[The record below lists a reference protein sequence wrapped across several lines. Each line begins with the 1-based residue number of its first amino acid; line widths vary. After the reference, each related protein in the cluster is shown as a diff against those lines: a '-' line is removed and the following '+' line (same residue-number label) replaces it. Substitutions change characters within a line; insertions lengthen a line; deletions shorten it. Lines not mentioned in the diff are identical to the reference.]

1 MTAPALRLEGIEKRY
16 GRIRALAGIW
26 LEVQAGETVA
36 LTGANGSGKTT
47 LLRVVAGLMAP
58 DRGAVIWETHPR
70 PPGLGL
76 VGHQTMLYGDL
87 TAWENLRFFARLHG
101 LAVARAEV
109 ERWLE
114 EAGLGGRADDLVRTF
129 SRGMRQ
135 RLAIVRALITRP
147 EVLLLDEPGV
157 GLDASGRQWLQRIL
171 QEQQQKGTTILFA
184 THEDW
189 LLEAAG
195 REVHMAGGRIEQQR
209 LLPAS
214 PRIASIR

>member
-87 TAWENLRFFARLHG
+87 TAWENLRFFARLSG
-101 LAVARAEV
+101 TTVAHAEV
-109 ERWLE
+109 DRWLDD
-114 EAGLGGRADDLVRTF
+114 AGLGGRASDLVRTF

-135 RLAIVRALITRP
+135 RLAIVRALVTEP
-147 EVLLLDEPGV
+147 GVLLLDEPGV
-157 GLDASGRQWLQRIL
+157 GLDASGRQWLQRL
-171 QEQQQKGTTILFA
+171 LREQQRKGTAIIFT
-184 THEDW
+184 THENW
-189 LLEAAG
+189 LLEAAH
-195 REVHMAGGRIEQQR
+195 REVRLVEGRIEQQR
-209 LLPAS
+209 SLPAGL
-214 PRIASIR
+214 RIPSVR